1 MTKKKWFLPALI
13 GGILLVP
20 VLWFTLVY
28 LTMPGYASHFDVV
41 ESIWD
46 VTLPWDASWQ
56 EVYGDNRRGGFHGDG
71 LSYFVYTCEDGGEM
85 DALFDWETTQTPHAA
100 CQRWL
105 DELDVPA
112 VMRPPYTECGMKR
125 MTKAGGDE
133 ILFWWHS
140 DAKTLYIAES
150 YQ

>member
-1 MTKKKWFLPALI
+1 MTKKKWFLPALV

-28 LTMPGYASHFDVV
+28 LTMPGYAGHFDVV
-41 ESIWD
+41 ESIWN
-46 VTLPWDASWQ
+46 VTLPWDAGWQ

-71 LSYFVYTCEDGGEM
+71 LSYFVYTCEDSGEM

>member
-28 LTMPGYASHFDVV
+28 LTMPGYAGHFDVV

-133 ILFWWHS
+133 ILLWWHG

>member
-1 MTKKKWFLPALI
+1 MTKKKWFLPALV

-28 LTMPGYASHFDVV
+28 LTMPGYAGHFDVV

-46 VTLPWDASWQ
+46 VTLPWDAGWQ
-56 EVYGDNRRGGFHGDG
+56 EVYGDNRRGGFRGDG
-71 LSYFVYTCEDGGEM
+71 LSYYVYTCEDGGEM
-85 DALFDWETTQTPHAA
+85 DNLFDWDATRTSHAA
-100 CQRWL
+100 CEGWL

-125 MTKAGGDE
+125 MTQSGGDE

-140 DAKTLYIAES
+140 AAKTLYIAET

>member
-28 LTMPGYASHFDVV
+28 LTMPGYAGHFDVV

-46 VTLPWDASWQ
+46 VTLPWDAGWQ

-105 DELDVPA
+105 DELDVSA
-112 VMRPPYTECGMKR
+112 VMRPPYQSERENLG
-125 MTKAGGDE
+125 
-133 ILFWWHS
+133 F
-140 DAKTLYIAES
+140 
-150 YQ
+150 

>member
-1 MTKKKWFLPALI
+1 MTKKKWFLPALV

-28 LTMPGYASHFDVV
+28 LTMPGYAGHFDVV

-46 VTLPWDASWQ
+46 VTLPWDAGWQ

-71 LSYFVYTCEDGGEM
+71 LSYFVYTCEDSGEM

-140 DAKTLYIAES
+140 VAKTLYIAES

>member
-28 LTMPGYASHFDVV
+28 LTMPGYAGHFDVV
-41 ESIWD
+41 ESNWG
-46 VTLPWDASWQ
+46 VTLPWDAGWQ

-140 DAKTLYIAES
+140 DTKTLYIAES

>member
-1 MTKKKWFLPALI
+1 MTKKKWFLPALV

-28 LTMPGYASHFDVV
+28 LTMPGYAGHFDVV

-46 VTLPWDASWQ
+46 VTLPWDAGWQ

-71 LSYFVYTCEDGGEM
+71 LSYFVYTCEDGGKM
-85 DALFDWETTQTPHAA
+85 DALFDWENTQTPHAG

-125 MTKAGGDE
+125 MTKSGGDE

-140 DAKTLYIAES
+140 AAKTLYIAES

>member
-28 LTMPGYASHFDVV
+28 LTMPGYAGHFDVV

-46 VTLPWDASWQ
+46 VTLPWDAGWQ

-85 DALFDWETTQTPHAA
+85 DALFDWETTQTSHAA

-125 MTKAGGDE
+125 MTKAGGDA

>member
-1 MTKKKWFLPALI
+1 MTKKKWFLPALV

-28 LTMPGYASHFDVV
+28 LTMPGYAGHFDVV

-46 VTLPWDASWQ
+46 VTLPWDAGWQ

-71 LSYFVYTCEDGGEM
+71 LSYFVYTCEDSGEM

-140 DAKTLYIAES
+140 DEKTLYIAES

>member
-28 LTMPGYASHFDVV
+28 LTMPGYAGHFDVV

-100 CQRWL
+100 CQCWL
-105 DELDVPA
+105 DELDVSA
-112 VMRPPYTECGMKR
+112 VMRPPYQSERENLG
-125 MTKAGGDE
+125 
-133 ILFWWHS
+133 F
-140 DAKTLYIAES
+140 
-150 YQ
+150 

>member
-28 LTMPGYASHFDVV
+28 LTMPGYAGHFDVV

-46 VTLPWDASWQ
+46 VTLPWDAGWQ

-85 DALFDWETTQTPHAA
+85 DALFDWETTQTTHAA

-105 DELDVPA
+105 DELDVPS